1 MAASDVTAARGPCLA
16 RVRIAWLSVIAAWA
30 RRGSAEWLSV
40 LGDQERQHGE
50 RVLFAMA
57 YGGNGITYSVLGAT
71 LLRALIERESHPLAA
86 LHSFARM

>member
-1 MAASDVTAARGPCLA
+1 
-16 RVRIAWLSVIAAWA
+16 
-30 RRGSAEWLSV
+30 
-40 LGDQERQHGE
+40 
-50 RVLFAMA
+50 MA